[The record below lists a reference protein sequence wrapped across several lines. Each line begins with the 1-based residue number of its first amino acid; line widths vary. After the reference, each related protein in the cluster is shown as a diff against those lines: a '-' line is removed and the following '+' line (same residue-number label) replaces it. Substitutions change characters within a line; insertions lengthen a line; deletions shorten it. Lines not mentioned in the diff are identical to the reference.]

1 MSKTARLSV
10 VLACAAAVYALGVFV
25 RWGVLDVQAARHTG
39 IPFTME
45 SALSYYYGFLAKD
58 GALPALDTSISGP
71 EGLSPREDLNLL
83 PSLLA
88 AKIHAALAC
97 VSPITFEDFL
107 RKATAPVFC
116 LGVIAMFFLVR
127 GISGGGLLMPVLAAS
142 AFAVA
147 IPSVMRSTG
156 QEWMTEN
163 IALPFLWLHFLF
175 LTMALGKLKVERQ
188 ISVSE
193 RDLPKGCEAEARSV
207 KRHLSAAQLIISA
220 LTLAFAWMLWDMVQV
235 YVLLLGAV
243 SFLLL
248 WKRLGQKEVLA
259 YSATFAGTLLAVS
272 LGDPYLRA
280 HGAWGGYA
288 VAVWAAF
295 ALAAWLSGKIPS
307 KSSWFAM
314 GALLGLFALA
324 ASNPVLKDSYG
335 HFSSLLFYKLKFLNV
350 KPENPAL
357 LPYEVRALWV
367 PALHSGNWKRI
378 LDFWGPI
385 GMLQA
390 LASLVLAWYW
400 IKGRLAFE
408 QKILLIAGLISALAA
423 ILFVRMEV
431 FWIFFA
437 LGTVAAAF
445 SGTTMARV
453 VGSVSLAA
461 CLAFWAFKLPSSSAT
476 IGRDVDYGSLSGM
489 VSWVQA
495 RTQPRDT
502 ILASYSLSPS
512 LAAYAHRP
520 IAIQPKYEA
529 ARFRRKIQLFE
540 QALMAP
546 KEAAFYSLCK
556 TWGVRYYVH
565 SKGFYADHSVNSF
578 RYLVGDLQPS
588 SETNLFKFE
597 INPRLLNN
605 FRLLYQNDKYL
616 VYRVVDIDDLQK
628 SRFCVIKGQACLTV
642 DLPSKALRWCARALH
657 LFPGSNDARV
667 LAIRAHGAL
676 GDEEKARQEASLLF
690 ERMQVH
696 RLREAVPAAGPKEW

>member
-10 VLACAAAVYALGVFV
+10 ALACASAVYALGVFV
-25 RWGVLDVQAARHTG
+25 RWGVLDVQAARHSG

-45 SALSYYYGFLAKD
+45 SALSYYYGLVAKD
-58 GALPALDTSISGP
+58 GALPALDTNISGP

-83 PSLLA
+83 PSRLA
-88 AKIHAALAC
+88 AKIHAALAW

-127 GISGGGLLMPVLAAS
+127 NISGGGLLMPVLAAS
-142 AFAVA
+142 AYAVA

-163 IALPFLWLHFLF
+163 MALPFLWMHLLF
-175 LTMALGKLKVERQ
+175 LITALKKWEVELRT
-188 ISVSE
+188 S
-193 RDLPKGCEAEARSV
+193 RSTTY
-207 KRHLSAAQLIISA
+207 LSGLLISA
-220 LTLAFAWMLWDMVQV
+220 CLLAFAWMLWDMVQV
-235 YVLLLGAV
+235 YVLLLGAA

-259 YSATFAGTLLAVS
+259 YSATFAGALLAVS

-280 HGAWGGYA
+280 HGAWGSYA

-307 KSSWFAM
+307 KSSWFAA
-314 GALLGLFALA
+314 GALLGFFALA
-324 ASNPVLKDSYG
+324 AVNPALKDSYG

-350 KPENPAL
+350 KPENPGL

-367 PALHSGNWKRI
+367 PALHSGNWQRVM
-378 LDFWGPI
+378 DFWGP
-385 GMLQA
+385 LVFAQA
-390 LASLVLAWYW
+390 LACLVLAWRW
-400 IKGRLAFE
+400 FKGRLAFE
-408 QKILLIAGLISALAA
+408 QKIIFVAGLTSALAA

-437 LGTVAAAF
+437 VGTVATAF
-445 SGTTMARV
+445 SGTRIVRV
-453 VGSVSLAA
+453 IGYVSLAA
-461 CLAFWAFKLPSSSAT
+461 CLTFWALKLPVSSAT
-476 IGRDVDYGSLSGM
+476 IGRDVDYDSLSDM
-489 VSWVQA
+489 VSWV
-495 RTQPRDT
+495 RTHTRPTDT
-502 ILASYSLSPS
+502 ILASYSVSPS
-512 LAAYAHRP
+512 LAAYAQRP
-520 IAIQPKYEA
+520 IAIQPKYET

-556 TWGVRYYVH
+556 TWRVRYYVH

-578 RYLVGDLQPS
+578 RYLVGDLKPS

-628 SRFCVIKGQACLTV
+628 SQFCLAKGRACLM
-642 DLPSKALRWCARALH
+642 DDFPAKALRWCARALH
-657 LFPGSNDARV
+657 LFPGRNDARV
-667 LAIRAHGAL
+667 LAIRAYGAL

-690 ERMQVH
+690 ERVQVH
-696 RLREAVPAAGPKEW
+696 RLRDAVPAAGPREW